1 MAAFAAHVHGHVLDD
16 AEDGHA
22 HFFKHLDALAR
33 VEQGDVLRRGDD
45 DGTGHGHTLAQGQ
58 LDVAGAGG
66 HVHDQVVQV
75 FPVGLAQ
82 QLLQRLGGH
91 GAAPDHGFVLCHQE
105 ADGHDLHAVVFQ
117 RLHGFAVARL
127 GAGVDAHHH
136 RLAGAIDVGVEQAHA
151 GPLGGQR
158 QRQVHSG
165 GAFAHATLARGHGDD
180 VLDVGHQLHTA
191 LHRVGN
197 DAGAEV
203 DRHVVHPR
211 HAFGRRH
218 QRAAQ
223 GRDLALGG
231 VTQLDVKSHVAAT
244 DLQVF
249 QRAGADKVGAGV
261 GVHHALQRG
270 LDVLFCHSHGL
281 YYS

>member
-1 MAAFAAHVHGHVLDD
+1 M
-16 AEDGHA
+16 
-22 HFFKHLDALAR
+22 
-33 VEQGDVLRRGDD
+33 
-45 DGTGHGHTLAQGQ
+45 
-58 LDVAGAGG
+58 
-66 HVHDQVVQV
+66 
-75 FPVGLAQ
+75 
-82 QLLQRLGGH
+82 LQRLGGH

-105 ADGHDLHAVVFQ
+105 TNGHDLHAVVFQ
-117 RLHGFAVARL
+117 RLHGFAVTRL

-136 RLAGAIDVGVEQAHA
+136 GLAGAVDISVEQAHA

-165 GAFAHATLARGHGDD
+165 GAFAHAALARGHGDD
-180 VLDVGHQLHTA
+180 VLHVGHELHTA
-191 LHRVGN
+191 LHGVRN
-197 DAGAEV
+197 DPGANV
-203 DRHVVHPR
+203 DRDVVHPR
-211 HAFGRRH
+211 HRLGGSDQSF
-218 QRAAQ
+218 AQ

-231 VTQLDVKSHVAAT
+231 VAELDVKSHVAAT